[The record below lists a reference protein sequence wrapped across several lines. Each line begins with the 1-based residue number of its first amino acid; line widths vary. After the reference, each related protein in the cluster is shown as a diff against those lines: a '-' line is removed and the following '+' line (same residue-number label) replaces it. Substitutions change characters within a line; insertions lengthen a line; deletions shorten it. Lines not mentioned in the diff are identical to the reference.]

1 MNFRGGDAVV
11 TLLDRSGAPFA
22 GFSAA
27 RVSMDDVAAPLVWGS
42 RRALPAD
49 AKDAQLGVAFRVVMR
64 GRGAELFG
72 ISLRC
77 EPTRKKA

>member
-1 MNFRGGDAVV
+1 
-11 TLLDRSGAPFA
+11 
-22 GFSAA
+22 
-27 RVSMDDVAAPLVWGS
+27 VAAPLVWGS